1 MRIPLSS
8 DQQDQLNV
16 NAGATRFRFHPRVVK
31 VNDFN
36 LYQLAIGWLRGAAD
50 GRGAFG
56 LTVLAGREN
65 ANQRP
70 RGWRQTFL
78 GAPGSRL
85 RPP

>member
-1 MRIPLSS
+1 
-8 DQQDQLNV
+8 V
-16 NAGATRFRFHPRVVK
+16 NAGATRFRFIPESFK

-56 LTVLAGREN
+56 LAVLVGREN
-65 ANQRP
+65 ATNGRAD
-70 RGWRQTFL
+70 GDNL
-78 GAPGSRL
+78 SGAPGSRL